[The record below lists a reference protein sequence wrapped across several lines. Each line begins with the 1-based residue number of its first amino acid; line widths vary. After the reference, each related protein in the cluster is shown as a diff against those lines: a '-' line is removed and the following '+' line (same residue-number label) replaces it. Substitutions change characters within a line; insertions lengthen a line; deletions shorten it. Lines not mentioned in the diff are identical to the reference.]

1 MNTFITSSTSSI
13 EKQIRGLPEESGI
26 YTYGYDEFGQNLYRN
41 QGQIQPFGYTGYQ
54 SDRIADTYYAQARE
68 YRAELGRF
76 AGVDIIKGFAA
87 APYTLNEYGYC
98 WNRPLRFKDID
109 GREPYVVEYDFNV
122 GETPGEPFR
131 VWRDDEV
138 VLGAGVA
145 RLLDAGIRLKPI
157 ITTEDYMNNIESRTE
172 LIEFIKYAE
181 GGFHATPYDSD
192 GDDKV
197 DTIAFGHDIIEN
209 NDSYSSIT
217 LAEAEKLLIEDMRE
231 QAPVELMET
240 LDDNEIYLKP
250 NERDALVSLFF
261 QLGRNTS
268 SSDESPNFR
277 KLLLSGNFD
286 NEEIIISE
294 FLTYGGNDSNY
305 SGNRKRRMAEAEM
318 FLFGTY
324 DLEFYERCVG
334 D

>member
-1 MNTFITSSTSSI
+1 M
-13 EKQIRGLPEESGI
+13 
-26 YTYGYDEFGQNLYRN
+26 
-41 QGQIQPFGYTGYQ
+41 
-54 SDRIADTYYAQARE
+54 
-68 YRAELGRF
+68 
-76 AGVDIIKGFAA
+76 
-87 APYTLNEYGYC
+87 
-98 WNRPLRFKDID
+98 
-109 GREPYVVEYDFNV
+109 
-122 GETPGEPFR
+122 
-131 VWRDDEV
+131 
-138 VLGAGVA
+138 
-145 RLLDAGIRLKPI
+145 
-157 ITTEDYMNNIESRTE
+157 
-172 LIEFIKYAE
+172 
-181 GGFHATPYDSD
+181 
-192 GDDKV
+192 
-197 DTIAFGHDIIEN
+197 
-209 NDSYSSIT
+209 SSIT

-305 SGNRKRRMAEAEM
+305 SGNRKRRIAEAEM
-318 FLFGTY
+318 ILFGTY